1 MSRIRRRCGQLCCDT
16 KTQAAITCCTYI
28 LYSPS
33 VEDVAGSGDD
43 TSTGDLS

>member
-1 MSRIRRRCGQLCCDT
+1 MCCDI
-16 KTQAAITCCTYI
+16 KTQAITCCTHI

-33 VEDVAGSGDD
+33 VEDVSGSGDD